1 MNAFR
6 FLPATV
12 TARSLHR
19 FGHSLFSVVL
29 FFFLIGRRRRRRRR
43 RRRSLKKKKE
53 KGILPAFRIDQTQEN
68 TGERF

>member
-29 FFFLIGRRRRRRRR
+29 FFFLNWK
-43 RRRSLKKKKE
+43 KKKKE
-53 KGILPAFRIDQTQEN
+53 KKKKKKSEEE
-68 TGERF
+68 ERKR